1 MQKIIDFET
10 KKEHYT
16 AQACIVW
23 CFDNRFTPALNEFAR
38 NKNYQHYDLIKVAGG
53 AKSLASPEKEIEEEY
68 ILKQIEISLKLH
80 HAERIVLMTHSD
92 CGAYGGLKSFGND
105 EEKEKETHI
114 QELAKAKDFLQKNHS
129 RNVPIDLVFVDCSAI
144 WEID

>member
-1 MQKIIDFET
+1 MNKIIDFET

-16 AQACIVW
+16 AQSCIVW

-68 ILKQIEISLKLH
+68 ILKQIETSLKLH
-80 HAERIVLMTHSD
+80 HAERIVLMNHSD
-92 CGAYGGLKSFGND
+92 CGAYGGLKNFDND
-105 EEKEKETHI
+105 ETKEKEFHI
-114 QELAKAKDFLQKNHS
+114 QELVKAREFLQKNLAVQ
-129 RNVPIDLVFVDCSAI
+129 VPINLIFVGFSGI
-144 WEID
+144 WEV

>member
-1 MQKIIDFET
+1 MNKIIDFET
-10 KKEHYT
+10 NKEHYH

-23 CFDNRFTPALNEFAR
+23 CFDNRFTPALNEFTR

-80 HAERIVLMTHSD
+80 HAQRIVLMNHSD
-92 CGAYGGLKSFGND
+92 CGAYGGLQAFENN
-105 EEKEKETHI
+105 EAKEKETHI
-114 QELAKAKDFLQKNHS
+114 KELQTAKGVLQKNLTEEQAFAS
-129 RNVPIDLVFVDCSAI
+129 TTSNQ
-144 WEID
+144 